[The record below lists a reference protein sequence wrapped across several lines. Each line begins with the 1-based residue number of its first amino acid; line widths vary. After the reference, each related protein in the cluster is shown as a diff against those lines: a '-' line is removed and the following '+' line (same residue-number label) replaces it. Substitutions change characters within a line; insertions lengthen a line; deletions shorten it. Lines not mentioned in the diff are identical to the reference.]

1 MAIARPVLDRI
12 GGFDTRFEIGNLED
26 DDYSLRARL
35 AGFRLWVADD
45 SYVHHFGHKTFAL
58 TGEDY
63 DALMLANVTRYVA
76 KWDLPEGID
85 PRGILPD
92 RPFDPGRDRLPIA

>member
-1 MAIARPVLDRI
+1 MLDRI

-63 DALMLANVTRYVA
+63 DALMLTNVTRYVA
-76 KWDLPEGID
+76 KWDLPEDID
-85 PRGILPD
+85 PAASSRTGPST
-92 RPFDPGRDRLPIA
+92 PGRDRLPIA